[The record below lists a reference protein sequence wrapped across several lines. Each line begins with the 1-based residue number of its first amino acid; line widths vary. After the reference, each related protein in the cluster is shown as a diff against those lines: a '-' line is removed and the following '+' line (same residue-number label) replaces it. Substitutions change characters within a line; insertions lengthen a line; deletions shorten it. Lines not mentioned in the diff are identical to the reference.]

1 MKYRYVTKKKQGLL
15 KQMNDL
21 RILGVSLCKWQVL
34 LSQHR
39 QTRHIAA
46 YESGL
51 TRLSQL
57 INRKER
63 SLLRSGVECLLQAS
77 GEDESTPL
85 AESLDNNQ
93 LYSLRLLR
101 KYFDVLRD
109 FQQESLLLDKY
120 LNEYESQSSL

>member
-1 MKYRYVTKKKQGLL
+1 MTKKKQALL

-21 RILGVSLCKWQVL
+21 RNLGTSLSHWFCL
-34 LSQHR
+34 LT
-39 QTRHIAA
+39 QTRQKRQSEQF
-46 YESGL
+46 ESGL
-51 TRLSQL
+51 ARLGSL
-57 INRKER
+57 VIRKER
-63 SLLRSGVECLLQAS
+63 GQLRSGLEGLLS
-77 GEDESTPL
+77 VCGGEKSVPL

-120 LNEYESQSSL
+120 LNEYQSQSSF